1 MVWPEV
7 NKLIGFCCT
16 FKNNNIHRC
25 IKICRNA
32 EKKTTKERQQQSLSL
47 LLSQNVEI
55 IYIICHPESK
65 GKRDEIG
72 KKDYSLWRYREVLI
86 LIGGQ
91 NFYLTR
97 GGVIMRGEQEHM
109 DTAGVHIIA
118 IFTS

>member
-1 MVWPEV
+1 MQKKD
-7 NKLIGFCCT
+7 NKGETAAKSF
-16 FKNNNIHRC
+16 
-25 IKICRNA
+25 
-32 EKKTTKERQQQSLSL
+32 L

-109 DTAGVHIIA
+109 DAAGGSHYGHNYQL
-118 IFTS
+118 